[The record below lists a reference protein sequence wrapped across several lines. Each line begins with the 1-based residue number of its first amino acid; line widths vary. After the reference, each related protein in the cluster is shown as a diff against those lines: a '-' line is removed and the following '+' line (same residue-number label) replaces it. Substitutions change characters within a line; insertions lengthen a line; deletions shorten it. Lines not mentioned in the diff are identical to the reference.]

1 MPGIQEIIALGIVA
15 LVVGL
20 YIRRRWFSR
29 RKSSHGTACGDCAS
43 SGPPAKE
50 SPLRFYRKR
59 SK

>member
-1 MPGIQEIIALGIVA
+1 MPGIQEIIALAIVA

-20 YIRRRWFSR
+20 YVRRRWFGR
-29 RKSSHGTACGDCAS
+29 RKLSGGADCGGCAS
-43 SGPPAKE
+43 SGPPPKE